1 MKTTKKTSKKT
12 DPRPI
17 ASEAKILEGA
27 SHSTHLKT
35 AHDEAYRALG
45 RLDAAHSHRFLRNMT
60 APGSG
65 WKDVEE
71 MMSAAWKMNA
81 VATMLLIGNQD

>member
-17 ASEAKILEGA
+17 ASEANILEGA

-45 RLDAAHSHRFLRNMT
+45 RLDAALTHRFLRNMT
-60 APGSG
+60 APGAG

-81 VATMLLIGNQD
+81 IATQLLLRTND